1 MPPKGEPLA
10 AAVSRRGTLFAGV
23 AGLAWAAMGPPALA
37 DVVDVDLELLLAV
50 DASGSVSQQRFMLQK
65 QGYELAFRD
74 PRVLRAVRSGV
85 SARIAVSMF
94 QWTGPHMQIEVTP
107 WTAVSDEASAAAFAD
122 AIAAVPRRLYGG
134 GTSISGA
141 IDYAAGRFGRGG
153 YKGPRRVIDIS
164 GDGAN
169 TSGRPVA
176 QARDEALAQGIT
188 INGLPILS
196 VEPLLDQHYRD
207 EVIGGPGAFLIAIND
222 YDQFAE
228 AIVRK
233 LVAEI
238 AGLLPQADKGRG

>member
-1 MPPKGEPLA
+1 M
-10 AAVSRRGTLFAGV
+10 
-23 AGLAWAAMGPPALA
+23 
-37 DVVDVDLELLLAV
+37 VDVDLELMLAV
-50 DASGSVSQQRFMLQK
+50 DASGSVSQQRFTLQK
-65 QGYELAFRD
+65 QGYERAFRD
-74 PRVLRAVRSGV
+74 PRVLRAVRNGL

-94 QWTGPHMQIEVTP
+94 QWTGPHLQAEVTP
-107 WTAVSDEASAAAFAD
+107 WMPVSDEASAAALAD

-141 IDYAAGRFGRGG
+141 IDHAAGRFGRGM
-153 YKGPRRVIDIS
+153 YKGARRVIDIS

-169 TSGRPVA
+169 TSGRPVV
-176 QARDEALAQGIT
+176 QARDDALAQGIT

-196 VEPLLDQHYRD
+196 VEPMLDQHYRD
-207 EVIGGPGAFLIAIND
+207 EVIGGPGAFLIAITD

-238 AGLLPQADKGRG
+238 AGMLPRLT